1 MQKMNTSIIL
11 KCEGII
17 RELANRMAD
26 KIDGESFTAEIIK
39 KLKFD
44 DQNGWNIL
52 CSLMD
57 VLSDTELAKENFLKF
72 GLGGPTKIQDYG
84 EQYLR
89 LYGITNAIYLQ
100 KSAVFA
106 FIELIKLPNKKKEV
120 ERINNCKL
128 IEFRNI
134 VGAHTVDYLDNGTI
148 NPHQFQRAFIDKYPI
163 RTSDSTNNFKD
174 YNLKE
179 LLTEFNDII
188 EDILIKSTEKFV
200 KTVLKNGGVKKDKM
214 LEKIEALKT
223 IQDGGLVI
231 WPDNEEELFIIK
243 IKDARKH

>member
-1 MQKMNTSIIL
+1 MNISIIL

-17 RELANRMAD
+17 RELANRVAD
-26 KIDGESFTAEIIK
+26 KVDGEIFTVGIIK

-44 DQNGWNIL
+44 NQNGWNIL

-57 VLSDTELAKENFLKF
+57 VLSDTELAKKSFLKF

-106 FIELIKLPNKKKEV
+106 FIELIKLPNKKKEI
-120 ERINNCKL
+120 ERINKCKL

-134 VGAHTVDYLDNGTI
+134 VGAHTVDYIDNGTI
-148 NPHQFQRAFIDKYPI
+148 NPHQFQRAFIDKDPI
-163 RTSDSTNNFKD
+163 RTSDSNNIFKD
-174 YNLKE
+174 YNLE
-179 LLTEFNDII
+179 EMLTEFNDII
-188 EDILIKSTEKFV
+188 EDILIKATEKFV
-200 KTVLKNGGVKKDKM
+200 KTVYKNDGVKKEKM
-214 LEKIEALKT
+214 LEKIDALRT
-223 IQDGGLVI
+223 IQNGGMVI
-231 WPDNEEELFIIK
+231 WPDNDKNLFIIK
-243 IKDARKH
+243 IKNVSKH